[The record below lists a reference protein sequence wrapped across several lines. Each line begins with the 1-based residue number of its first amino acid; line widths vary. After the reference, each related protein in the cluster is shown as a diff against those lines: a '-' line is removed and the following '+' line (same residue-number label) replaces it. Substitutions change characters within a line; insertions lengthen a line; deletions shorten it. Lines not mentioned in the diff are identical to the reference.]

1 MENNVKVFAN
11 FGEASAE
18 AVKIMSILSTY
29 EEIRLGL
36 KKVTELG
43 GTVTFALDRM
53 ENPRVIR
60 FMVVSDG
67 KRIGLPQK
75 CDNLNLLA
83 WKKKDTNMWNT
94 TTVSNANSAIAVY
107 LHYAV
112 SKITNALNLPQV
124 PEMEFDMSVFAD
136 VVETEVAP
144 TTTVDNGN
152 SYNPFA

>member
-1 MENNVKVFAN
+1 MENNVKVLAN

-18 AVKIMSILSTY
+18 AVKIMSVLSTY

-43 GTVTFALDRM
+43 GTVTFALDRV
-53 ENPRVIR
+53 ENPRVVR
-60 FMVVSDG
+60 FMVVNSDG
-67 KRIGLPQK
+67 KKIGLPQK

-83 WKKKDTNMWNT
+83 WKKKDTGVWNT

-112 SKITNALNLPQV
+112 SKITNALNLPEV
-124 PEMEFDMSVFAD
+124 PAMEFDMSVFAD
-136 VVETEVAP
+136 VVETEVTP
-144 TTTVDNGN
+144 TATVDN

>member
-1 MENNVKVFAN
+1 MENNVKVLAN

-18 AVKIMSILSTY
+18 AVKIMSVLSTY

-43 GTVTFALDRM
+43 GTVTFALDRV
-53 ENPRVIR
+53 ENPRVVR
-60 FMVVSDG
+60 FMVVNSDG
-67 KRIGLPQK
+67 KKIGLPQK

-83 WKKKDTNMWNT
+83 WKKKDTGVWNT

-112 SKITNALNLPQV
+112 SKITNALNLPEV
-124 PEMEFDMSVFAD
+124 PAMEFDMSVFAD
-136 VVETEVAP
+136 VVETEVDP
-144 TTTVDNGN
+144 TATVDN